1 MSMQDPIADFLT
13 RVRNAG
19 AARHVTCEM
28 GASRMKEQLA
38 KLLVESGYLGSAA
51 VEGDGPQRTLRVGL
65 KYGADG
71 QPVIRGI
78 ERVSRPGRRVYRGAD
93 ELPKVLGGLGTSIL
107 STSRGI
113 MTDEKAR
120 SQNVGGEIICNVW

>member
-1 MSMQDPIADFLT
+1 MQDPIADFLT

-19 AARHVTCEM
+19 AARHVTCDV
-28 GASRMKEQLA
+28 GASRLKEQLA
-38 KLLVESGYLGSAA
+38 KLLVEAGYIESFS
-51 VEGDGPQRTLRVGL
+51 VSGDGASRSVSLRL

-78 ERVSRPGRRVYRGAD
+78 DRVSRPGRRVYRGAD
-93 ELPKVLGGLGTSIL
+93 ALPKVLGGLGTSIV

-113 MTDEKAR
+113 MTDVQAR
-120 SQNVGGEIICNVW
+120 SLNVGGEILCNVW